1 LGIAQRFLIIKSVIT
16 AAQSLI
22 IAINEPLIPNSPSV
36 VRLLASALNS
46 GKRRALLQRHRQSHA
61 NNWAAQNTQ
70 RAIRQAARGNIPV
83 SAATRAGVTNAQL
96 ARGNCINCLRWGQT
110 W

>member
-1 LGIAQRFLIIKSVIT
+1 MPDNCCVLFCT
-16 AAQSLI
+16 AAVTAQSLI
-22 IAINEPLIPNSPSV
+22 IAINEPLVPNTSV
-36 VRLLASALNS
+36 AKLLGGAANS
-46 GKRRALLQRHRQSHA
+46 GKRRALLQRHRQGHA
-61 NNWAAQNTQ
+61 SNWAAQNTQ

>member
-1 LGIAQRFLIIKSVIT
+1 MLGSAVFYM
-16 AAQSLI
+16 QSII
-22 IAINEPLIPNSPSV
+22 IAINEPLIPNTSV
-36 VRLLASALNS
+36 AKLLGNAVNS
-46 GKRRALLQRHRQSHA
+46 GKRRSLLQSHRRGHA

-70 RAIRQAARGNIPV
+70 RAIRAAARGDIPV

-96 ARGNCINCLRWGQT
+96 ARGNCINCLRWANT